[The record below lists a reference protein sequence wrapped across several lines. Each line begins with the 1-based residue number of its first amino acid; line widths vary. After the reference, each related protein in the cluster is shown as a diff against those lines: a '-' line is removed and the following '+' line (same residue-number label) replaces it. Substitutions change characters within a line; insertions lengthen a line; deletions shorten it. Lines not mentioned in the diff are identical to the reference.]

1 MLTPFQIEL
10 IHGEIDGANTP
21 NQSAEVARLIKSVPE
36 AQALMT
42 SLRSLDA
49 LISKV
54 PERVPSARVTQLI
67 HSAMPVRS
75 KASQSNTF
83 AQSKSKRNRVST
95 LMEEW
100 MSTKKVLIVATTA
113 VAAIAIIGQLIVGY
127 KPSAYDAGT
136 VGAGSGMGGVEKAGR
151 FRGRTMTEADVTLS
165 NPEIRTLLQN
175 DKVLKLVQSKAF
187 KDAMHD
193 PAFQDLLNS
202 EALHALE
209 SQDAF
214 HDIMASDA
222 SYNVLLVAANEASHN
237 VSVVAANDAS
247 HQVQAVAA
255 NDLAHQVLSTEVY
268 NQILNSDALHGIM
281 NNEALHGVLASDSFH
296 DLLANNAFH
305 EALASDALH
314 AVLAND
320 ALQNLLA
327 SDVFQSIAHDASLAD
342 LFLNE
347 AGRIN

>member
-21 NQSAEVARLIKSVPE
+21 NQSAEVARLVETVPE
-36 AQALMT
+36 ARALMT

-49 LISKV
+49 LFNKVPDRVPPPMSLSSMTSPRKAQTISSGSSKQRNRISK
-54 PERVPSARVTQLI
+54 
-67 HSAMPVRS
+67 
-75 KASQSNTF
+75 
-83 AQSKSKRNRVST
+83 

-100 MSTKKVLIVATTA
+100 MSTKKVLIIATTA

-187 KDAMHD
+187 HDAMNN
-193 PAFQDLLNS
+193 PAFHELLNS
-202 EALHALE
+202 DAFHQLE

-214 HDIMASDA
+214 EQLMSSDA
-222 SYNVLLVAANEASHN
+222 SYNVLLVAANEASHD
-237 VSVVAANDAS
+237 VSLVAANDAS
-247 HQVQAVAA
+247 HQVAAVAA
-255 NDLAHQVLSTEVY
+255 NDLAHKVLSNEVY
-268 NQILNSDALHGIM
+268 NQILNSDAFHGIM
-281 NNEALHGVLASDSFH
+281 NNDALHGVLASEAFHELLANDAFQSVLSNDSFH
-296 DLLANNAFH
+296 NI
-305 EALASDALH
+305 
-314 AVLAND
+314 LAND
-320 ALQNLLA
+320 ALHDLA
-327 SDVFQSIAHDASLAD
+327 SSEVFLQIAHDASLGEA
-342 LFLNE
+342 FLNE